1 LQKSRNSRS
10 PSHSNDP
17 IIERIPQE
25 GGKKGKREG
34 QAPKIKS
41 CPFSSTG
48 ENSAQFSNSCT
59 PINGLANLDFEIL
72 KSKHNYR
79 SNLLLATLKLP
90 NTSLFNLG
98 NINLT
103 EGESIVLGL
112 GLKFLPKTQC
122 STMSIKESLS
132 NSVDTLIQRIQRN
145 IFIKDQ

>member
-1 LQKSRNSRS
+1 
-10 PSHSNDP
+10 
-17 IIERIPQE
+17 
-25 GGKKGKREG
+25 
-34 QAPKIKS
+34 
-41 CPFSSTG
+41 
-48 ENSAQFSNSCT
+48 
-59 PINGLANLDFEIL
+59 L

-122 STMSIKESLS
+122 STMSITESLS

-145 IFIKDQ
+145 IFFKDQKYSIGDIPKLLSPKITEFQTPLDFASAAYKSNIYEKYMLIIGIIS